1 MYEGVHNEYDK
12 DVEKR
17 RHDEDTMEKLL
28 ATYAYPD
35 A

>member
-12 DVEKR
+12 DVEK